1 MNRAAGE
8 ARCGRGGG
16 GDPSAGFALPL
27 AILAL
32 IAVGVVLTA
41 GIQLTLKGP
50 ADPLDVER
58 STEAFYLAETGLN
71 TVLADWSPPDS
82 GLRIWG
88 TSDTRRGET
97 GQGRWVA
104 EVQRVGEDLFF
115 VRSTGIAG
123 ADTGGPVAR
132 RSIGTAAR
140 LEPVDLKLP
149 RALETPGIVVRS
161 ETSEVR
167 DGDLDPPIWRSEL
180 CRFPARESEAPTA
193 HGSPTRISGEAGA
206 RVDRGTESPASRS
219 HNGMEHT
226 DDWRWYDLARHADIV
241 LEPGG
246 PFEVAAQMEEN
257 GCDYG
262 APLNWGSPTEPES
275 PCGGYFPVI
284 HVPGDLILAGEGAG
298 QGLLLVDGDLRIE
311 GAFEFY
317 GLVAVRGGLW
327 LEGTAT
333 SGSEIFGAVEAED
346 LEREGVR
353 LSGATLIQYSRCAL
367 DRAILGNDRLRRIR
381 PVSGRAWVDLASASL

>member
-8 ARCGRGGG
+8 ARCGCG

-71 TVLADWSPPDS
+71 TVLAEWSLPDG

-88 TSDTRRGET
+88 RPDTQRGET

-123 ADTGGPVAR
+123 VDTGGTVAR

-140 LEPVDLKLP
+140 LEPVDLELP
-149 RALETPGIVVRS
+149 LALLTPAIVVRS

-167 DGDLDPPIWRSEL
+167 DGDLDPPNWRPEL
-180 CRFPARESEAPTA
+180 CPSPARAAEAPTA
-193 HGSPTRISGEAGA
+193 YGAPSRARGEAGA
-206 RVDRGTESPASRS
+206 GVDRGIRSPASLS
-219 HNGMEHT
+219 HNETDHT
-226 DDWRWYDLARHADIV
+226 HEWRWNDLARHADI
-241 LEPGG
+241 LLDPGG
-246 PFEVAAQMEEN
+246 PFEVVTQTEEN

-262 APLNWGSPTEPES
+262 APLNWGSPTEPDS

-284 HVPGDLILAGEGAG
+284 HVPGDLILAGEGVG

-317 GLVAVRGGLW
+317 GLVAVRGGLS

-333 SGSEIFGAVEAED
+333 SSPTIFGAVEVED

-353 LSGATLIQYSRCAL
+353 LSGTTLIQYSRCAL